1 MCSQLDTEGTRS
13 GLTVVRSCAYFSVSV
28 RGRVSDLVGMC
39 SVACLSSVDLI
50 SCLARG
56 ERGQEGAEG
65 GVFQMR
71 PWLVATERSRLVV
84 DAILGVMAYS

>member
-13 GLTVVRSCAYFSVSV
+13 RLTVVRSCAYFSVSV

-50 SCLARG
+50 PCLARG

-65 GVFQMR
+65 VS
-71 PWLVATERSRLVV
+71 SRCGHGSLQRKGH
-84 DAILGVMAYS
+84 DWW